1 MKTHAVKI
9 KVIFNA
15 PVEKVYSLL
24 NDHPTLGKIYGIK
37 MSRIIDSNDVG
48 NLNGV
53 GSVRRFSIG
62 LPMEETVVK
71 SEKNKRID
79 YTMTKGM
86 HFFSSHYGTMI
97 FQALNV
103 KQCELDYI
111 ITVGVK
117 FPILSKAILNIVGA
131 SIKKGLNNLNV
142 KLTANPDYMIKQM
155 KL

>member
-9 KVIFNA
+9 KLRFNA
-15 PVEKVYSLL
+15 PVEKVFALL

-37 MSRIIDSNDVG
+37 MSRIVDSNDAE

-62 LPMEETVVK
+62 LPIEETVVK
-71 SEKNKRID
+71 SQKNKLID

-97 FQALNV
+97 FQVLND
-103 KQCELDYI
+103 KQCELDYT

-117 FPILSKAILNIVGA
+117 FPILRSCLKTVQHNSYRG
-131 SIKKGLNNLNV
+131 
-142 KLTANPDYMIKQM
+142 
-155 KL
+155 